1 MTSGVPTSS
10 SSATSRFTARTQAV
24 TAQLSS
30 HGSRDAD
37 GLRQFRASAAPPDSS
52 DRAVDASPTP
62 FHAVAN
68 LSKRLLGAGFK
79 RLSERDVWSA
89 DVVKPGGKYFVTRNQ
104 SSIVA
109 FAVGGARKAV
119 SDGFGI
125 IGTHTDSCC
134 LYVGARCRHR
144 SRRSKVRPISKRESA
159 GFLQVGCET
168 YGASPCPAKLTLQ
181 AADSGTPSSTAISA
195 SLGAS

>member
-1 MTSGVPTSS
+1 MTSGASS
-10 SSATSRFTARTQAV
+10 STTPSSTERFNARTQAMA
-24 TAQLSS
+24 AQLSS
-30 HGSRDAD
+30 RGSHDAN
-37 GLRQFRASAAPPDSS
+37 GLRQFRA
-52 DRAVDASPTP
+52 RATVVVRLTRPVDASPTP

-89 DVVKPGGKYFVTRNQ
+89 DAVKPGGKYFVTRNQ

-134 LYVGARCRHR
+134 LSVGA
-144 SRRSKVRPISKRESA
+144 
-159 GFLQVGCET
+159 L
-168 YGASPCPAKLTLQ
+168 AS
-181 AADSGTPSSTAISA
+181 SS
-195 SLGAS
+195 